1 MSSGSI
7 ILALFTLAVSAIVF
21 LGAWLNGPEA
31 IKTFKRFER
40 LYLEKLNVRL
50 DKMFSRQDPK
60 RFFYMHMGVLAFVF
74 LFLTSSVGPL
84 NALLAVILLGMVP
97 WWFLTRNQRLRRMA
111 MEEMLPDALVSM
123 GNSLRAGLTLP
134 QSIAVLVENT
144 DPPINQEFGLL
155 LKGHKLGLTLDE
167 ALNEMSERVQSKN
180 LDLVVTSIQVARGTG
195 GNLPE
200 VFEDTAHAIREI
212 TRLEAKIATMT
223 AQGKMQAVVLGG
235 LPVFI
240 AGAIYQVDPTMISP
254 LWEDP
259 YGWII
264 LFFIAIF
271 MIVGI
276 FMIRK
281 IVTVDV

>member
-1 MSSGSI
+1 VTWGSI
-7 ILALFTLAVSAIVF
+7 VLALFTLAIAAIVF
-21 LGAWLNGPEA
+21 LLSWLNGPMA
-31 IKTFKRFER
+31 IKGFKRFER
-40 LYLEKLNVRL
+40 RYLERLNAAL
-50 DKMFSRQDPK
+50 DAIFSRVDPK
-60 RFFYMHMGVLAFVF
+60 QFFYIHMAFSAFIFLFFTSTIGVLNAF
-74 LFLTSSVGPL
+74 
-84 NALLAVILLGMVP
+84 LAVILVGMFP
-97 WWFLTRNQRLRRMA
+97 WLLLARRQRFRRAA
-111 MEEMLPDALVSM
+111 MEEMLPDALISM

-134 QSIAVLVENT
+134 QSIAILVENT
-144 DPPINQEFGLL
+144 DAPVNEEFGLL
-155 LKGHKLGLTLDE
+155 LKEHKLGLTLDE
-167 ALNEMSERVQSKN
+167 AMNNMSERVQSKN

-212 TRLEAKIATMT
+212 TRLEAKISTMT
-223 AQGKMQAVVLGG
+223 AQGKMQAIVLGG

-240 AGAIYQVDPTMISP
+240 AGAIYQVDPAMISP

>member
-1 MSSGSI
+1 VSWGSI
-7 ILALFTLAVSAIVF
+7 VLALFTLAIAAIVF
-21 LGAWLNGPEA
+21 LVSWLNGPEA
-31 IKTFKRFER
+31 IKSFKRFER
-40 LYLEKLNVRL
+40 RYLERLNAAL
-50 DKMFSRQDPK
+50 DAIFSRRDPK
-60 RFFYMHMGVLAFVF
+60 RFFYVHMGFLVIVF
-74 LFLTSSVGPL
+74 LFLTATVGAL
-84 NALLAVILLGMVP
+84 NGLLASVLVGMVP
-97 WWFLTRNQRLRRMA
+97 WLALARHRRRRREA
-111 MEEMLPDALVSM
+111 MEEMLPDALISM

-134 QSIAVLVENT
+134 QSITILVENT
-144 DPPINQEFGLL
+144 DPPVNEEFGYL
-155 LKGHKLGLTLDE
+155 LKEHKLGLTLDE
-167 ALNEMSERVQSKN
+167 AMNNMSERVQSKN

-223 AQGKMQAVVLGG
+223 AQGKMQAFVLGG
-235 LPVFI
+235 LPIFI
-240 AGAIYQVDPTMISP
+240 AGAIYQVDPTMIAP

-264 LFFIAIF
+264 LFFIAIM

>member
-1 MSSGSI
+1 MSWGSVV
-7 ILALFTLAVSAIVF
+7 LALFTLAISAIVF
-21 LGAWLNGPEA
+21 LVSWLNGPDT
-31 IKTFKRFER
+31 IKAFKRFER
-40 LYLEKLNVRL
+40 RYLERLNVAL
-50 DKMFSRQDPK
+50 DAIFSRRDPK
-60 RFFYMHMGVLAFVF
+60 RFFYVHMGFLAFVF
-74 LFLTSSVGPL
+74 LFLTSTVGPV
-84 NALLAVILLGMVP
+84 NAILAVVLLGMTP
-97 WWFLTRNQRLRRMA
+97 WLMLARHQRHRRMA

-134 QSIAVLVENT
+134 QSISILVENT
-144 DPPINQEFGLL
+144 DAPINEEFGLL
-155 LKGHKLGLTLDE
+155 LKEHKLGLTLDE
-167 ALNEMSERVQSKN
+167 AMNNMSERVQSKN

-212 TRLEAKIATMT
+212 TRLEAKISSMT

-240 AGAIYQVDPTMISP
+240 AGAIYQVDPASISL

>member
-1 MSSGSI
+1 ML
-7 ILALFTLAVSAIVF
+7 LALFTLAIAAIVF
-21 LGAWLNGPEA
+21 LVTWLNGPET

-40 LYLEKLNVRL
+40 NYVERMHAAL
-50 DKMFSRQDPK
+50 DAIFNRTDPK
-60 RFFYMHMGVLAFVF
+60 KYFYVHMTVICVVF
-74 LFLTSSVGPL
+74 LFLLATIGVV
-84 NALLAVILLGMVP
+84 NALLGVVLVGILP
-97 WWFLTRNQRLRRMA
+97 WFLLARKTRQRRHT
-111 MEEMLPDALVSM
+111 MEEMLPDALISM
-123 GNSLRAGLTLP
+123 SNSLRAGLTLP
-134 QSIAVLVENT
+134 QSIAILVENT
-144 DPPINQEFGLL
+144 DPPIKEEFGLL
-155 LKGHKLGLTLDE
+155 LKEHRLGLTLDE
-167 ALNEMSERVQSKN
+167 AMNHMSERVQSKN

-212 TRLEAKIATMT
+212 TRLEAKISTMT

-235 LPVFI
+235 LPIFI
-240 AGAIYQVDPTMISP
+240 AGAIYQVDPKMISP

-264 LFFIAIF
+264 LFFIAIM

>member
-1 MSSGSI
+1 MTWGSI
-7 ILALFTLAVSAIVF
+7 VLALFTLAIAAIVF
-21 LGAWLNGPEA
+21 LLSWLNGPMA
-31 IKTFKRFER
+31 IKGFKRFER
-40 LYLEKLNVRL
+40 RYLERLNAAL
-50 DKMFSRQDPK
+50 DAIFSRVDPK
-60 RFFYMHMGVLAFVF
+60 QFFYIHMAFSAFIFLFFTSTIGVLNAF
-74 LFLTSSVGPL
+74 
-84 NALLAVILLGMVP
+84 LAVILVGMFP
-97 WWFLTRNQRLRRMA
+97 WLLLARRQRFRRAA
-111 MEEMLPDALVSM
+111 MEEMLPDALISM

-134 QSIAVLVENT
+134 QSIAILVENT
-144 DPPINQEFGLL
+144 DAPVNEEFGLL
-155 LKGHKLGLTLDE
+155 LKEHKLGLTLDE
-167 ALNEMSERVQSKN
+167 AMNNMSERVQSKN

-212 TRLEAKIATMT
+212 TRLEAKISTMT
-223 AQGKMQAVVLGG
+223 AQGKMQAIVLGG

-240 AGAIYQVDPTMISP
+240 AGAIYQVDPAMISP

>member
-1 MSSGSI
+1 MSWGSI
-7 ILALFTLAVSAIVF
+7 VLALFTLAIAAIVF
-21 LGAWLNGPEA
+21 LFSWINGPEA
-31 IKTFKRFER
+31 IKFFKRFER
-40 LYLEKLNVRL
+40 RYLEKLNAAL
-50 DKMFSRQDPK
+50 DAIFSRRDPK
-60 RFFYMHMGVLAFVF
+60 QFFYVHMGILAFMF
-74 LFLTSSVGPL
+74 LFFTSTVGPL
-84 NALLAVILLGMVP
+84 NAALAVILLGMAP
-97 WWFLTRNQRLRRMA
+97 WLMLARHKRHRREA

-123 GNSLRAGLTLP
+123 SNSLLAGLTLP
-134 QSIAVLVENT
+134 QSMAILVENT
-144 DPPINQEFGLL
+144 DAPINQEFGLL
-155 LKGHKLGLTLDE
+155 LKEHKLGLTLDE
-167 ALNEMSERVQSKN
+167 AMNNMSERVQSKN

-200 VFEDTAHAIREI
+200 VFQDTAHAIREI
-212 TRLEAKIATMT
+212 TRLEAKISTMT
-223 AQGKMQAVVLGG
+223 AQGKMQAIVLGG

-240 AGAIYQVDPTMISP
+240 AGAIYQVDPAMISP